1 MQTFNIGRNTS
12 NNLVLDD
19 KMVSRQHAQLIVL
32 DNGQVIIK
40 DLGSSNGTFVNG
52 NKITECTLKAG
63 DIVKCGNTFVKWTQY
78 VSGFKSENQSSPNPV
93 NYNWNQQQVSGENDD
108 VVINNDFKLTD
119 SLKYV
124 FSKIF
129 NVGDLFKNEWDRI
142 PSILF
147 FSLVPII
154 VILISCFVAYFKA
167 DILPFH
173 QIVLLPVI
181 VSICCLGISQFLTIS
196 LFSITRETT
205 IIKNLLAS
213 SIFSFL
219 QFLTLFVMGI
229 FGLLFYSF
237 ASDAFYNFGEIQFEQ
252 SPALPVLFY
261 LLSVSVTI
269 SISITLIIFLFKF
282 YLSIGV
288 SKGLSIHY
296 TVFSFSFNLLIQLAI
311 IYIFYRNI
319 F

>member
-52 NKITECTLKAG
+52 NKITECNLKAG

-78 VSGFKSENQSSPNPV
+78 VSGFKSENQSSPNPA
-93 NYNWNQQQVSGENDD
+93 NYNWNQQQVISENDD
-108 VVINNDFKLTD
+108 VVLNTDFKLTD

-124 FSKIF
+124 FSRIF
-129 NVGDLFKNEWDRI
+129 NIGDLFKNEWDRI

-154 VILISCFVAYFKA
+154 VILISCFVAYFGYS
-167 DILPFH
+167 LPF
-173 QIVLLPVI
+173 QQVVLLPMI
-181 VSICCLGISQFLTIS
+181 VSICCFGISQFLTIS

-219 QFLTLFVMGI
+219 QFLTLFVLGI
-229 FGLLFYSF
+229 FGFLFNSF
-237 ASDAFYNFGEIQFEQ
+237 ASDAFYNFGEFQFEQ
-252 SPALPVLFY
+252 SPALAVLFY
-261 LLSVSVTI
+261 LLDRKSVV
-269 SISITLIIFLFKF
+269 
-282 YLSIGV
+282 
-288 SKGLSIHY
+288 
-296 TVFSFSFNLLIQLAI
+296 
-311 IYIFYRNI
+311 
-319 F
+319 